1 VGVKRPLNAQSYR
14 AAIDQ
19 LVDVIAKEP
28 IDLLVSE
35 PDFSLSIG
43 ADVEAAFE
51 RRHPNV
57 YGAYVNAFRHKR

>member
-1 VGVKRPLNAQSYR
+1 MRPLNAQSYHV
-14 AAIDQ
+14 AIDQ

-35 PDFSLSIG
+35 PNFFLSIG
-43 ADVEAAFE
+43 ADVETAFE

-57 YGAYVNAFRHKR
+57 YGAYVNALRDKR